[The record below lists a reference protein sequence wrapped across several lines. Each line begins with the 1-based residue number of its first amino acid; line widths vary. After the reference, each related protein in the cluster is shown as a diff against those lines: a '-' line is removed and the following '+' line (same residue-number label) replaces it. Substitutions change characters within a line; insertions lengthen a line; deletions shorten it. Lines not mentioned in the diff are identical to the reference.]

1 MACHTCGK
9 LMANRDDP
17 DLHQYCVICTTNF
30 CNLYFPPC
38 SKTGVKLDLLKNKRG
53 AVKIDA

>member
-1 MACHTCGK
+1 
-9 LMANRDDP
+9 MANRDDP

-38 SKTGVKLDLLKNKRG
+38 SRSGVKLELLKNKKSG
-53 AVKIDA
+53 VKIDA